1 MEHAIAAERI
11 TSAGPGVRGGPA
23 TASVLVIS
31 SASSQ
36 EPQAPRLLW
45 LGTDLVKRRVVRF
58 CVNGLN
64 ENWFVRTD
72 QD

>member
-1 MEHAIAAERI
+1 
-11 TSAGPGVRGGPA
+11 
-23 TASVLVIS
+23 
-31 SASSQ
+31 
-36 EPQAPRLLW
+36 LLW